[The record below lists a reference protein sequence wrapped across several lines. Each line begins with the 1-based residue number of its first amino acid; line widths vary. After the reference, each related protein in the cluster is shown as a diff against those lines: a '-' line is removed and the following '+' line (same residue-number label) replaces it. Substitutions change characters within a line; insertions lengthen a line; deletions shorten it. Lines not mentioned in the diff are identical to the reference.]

1 MCLVE
6 LEAFGVTT
14 LQAVLNPLE
23 AVAAMAA
30 AEAARRCLR
39 LDLMT
44 HHRHSWSDV
53 RRVVRTK
60 QTTH

>member
-1 MCLVE
+1 MLSR
-6 LEAFGVTT
+6 LEAFGVAT

-23 AVAAMAA
+23 AVAATAA

-39 LDLMT
+39 LDLIS

-53 RRVVRTK
+53 RRIIRSK
-60 QTTH
+60 WTTH